1 MSASTK
7 PTTGYLGAKPTE
19 PTNKFMMIDGEMQ
32 EIHKVVVHKFKVP
45 DVDDPEIYA
54 AEPIW
59 EWEQSDSGKWIKERA
74 IEVPEWHRHRDV
86 MAWHT
91 HYTITAKLKDKDYII
106 WLLKYKEEE

>member
-1 MSASTK
+1 MSTTAK

-32 EIHKVVVHKFKVP
+32 EIHKVVVHKFKVS

-54 AEPIW
+54 AQPIW

-74 IEVPEWHRHRDV
+74 IEVPEWHRHHDI

-91 HYTITAKLKDKDYII
+91 HFTITAKLKDKDYVV
-106 WLLKYKEEE
+106 WLLKFQ